1 LTQSA
6 VAFTIIP
13 MNVPNENKRLF
24 KYCPKCGEAALR
36 FVKSSKLICGKC
48 RFEYY
53 HNNAA
58 AAAAIITNNKGQIL
72 FVKRAQE
79 PKKGMLDLPG
89 GFSDH
94 GESAEEAIKREIKEE
109 LCLKTAWVKYLCS
122 AANIYK
128 YKGVT
133 YSTVDLGFFCK
144 VNHIS
149 KAKASDDAQSIIF
162 IAPNK
167 IPMKKIA
174 FKSVKKIISFYIAGL

>member
-1 LTQSA
+1 MS
-6 VAFTIIP
+6 IIS
-13 MNVPNENKRLF
+13 ENRRLF
-24 KYCPKCGEAALR
+24 KYCPKCGKAALR

-48 RFEYY
+48 RFEHY

-89 GFSDH
+89 GFADH
-94 GESAEEAIKREIKEE
+94 GESAEETIKREIKEE
-109 LCLKTAWVKYLCS
+109 LCLKVTSVKYLCS

-133 YSTVDLGFFCK
+133 YSTIDLCFICR
-144 VNHIS
+144 VNDIS
-149 KAKASDDAQSIIF
+149 KAKASDDAQSILF
-162 IAPNK
+162 VAPDK
-167 IPMKKIA
+167 IQMKKIA
-174 FKSVKKIISFYIAGL
+174 FKSTKKIISFYLARL

>member
-1 LTQSA
+1 MKPFSD
-6 VAFTIIP
+6 
-13 MNVPNENKRLF
+13 NRRLF
-24 KYCPKCGEAALR
+24 KYCPKCGAAALR
-36 FVKSSKLICGKC
+36 FVKSNKLICGKC
-48 RFEYY
+48 QFEYY

-58 AAAAIITNNKGQIL
+58 AAAAIITNDKGQIL

-94 GESAEEAIKREIKEE
+94 GETAEETIKREIKEE
-109 LCLKTAWVKYLCS
+109 LCLKVISVKYFCS

-128 YKGVT
+128 YKQVT
-133 YSTVDLGFFCK
+133 YSTIDLAFICR
-144 VNHIS
+144 VSDIS
-149 KAKASDDAQSIIF
+149 KAKPKDDAQSIHF

-174 FKSVKKIISFYIAGL
+174 FKSTKKIIFRYLACL

>member
-1 LTQSA
+1 M
-6 VAFTIIP
+6 FTIIP
-13 MNVPNENKRLF
+13 MSIISENKRFF
-24 KYCPKCGEAALR
+24 KYCPKCGSAALR
-36 FVKSSKLICGKC
+36 FVKSSKLVCGKC
-48 RFEYY
+48 CFEHY

-94 GESAEEAIKREIKEE
+94 GETAEEAIKREIKEE
-109 LCLKTAWVKYLCS
+109 LCLKATSVKYLCS

-133 YSTVDLGFFCK
+133 YSTVDLGFVCK
-144 VNHIS
+144 VNDIS
-149 KAKASDDAQSIIF
+149 KAKASDDAQSIVF

-174 FKSVKKIISFYIAGL
+174 FKSIRKIISCYLACL

>member
-1 LTQSA
+1 MS
-6 VAFTIIP
+6 
-13 MNVPNENKRLF
+13 PNENRRLF
-24 KYCPKCGEAALR
+24 KYCPKCGTAALH
-36 FVKSSKLICGKC
+36 FVKSNKLVCGKC

-109 LCLKTAWVKYLCS
+109 VCLKTTSVKYLCS
-122 AANIYK
+122 YPNIYK

-133 YSTVDLGFFCK
+133 YSTIDLGFVCK
-144 VNHIS
+144 VKDIS
-149 KAKASDDAQSIIF
+149 KAKAKDDAQSIIF
-162 IAPNK
+162 ISPDK

-174 FKSVKKIISFYIAGL
+174 FKSVKKMISFYLAGL